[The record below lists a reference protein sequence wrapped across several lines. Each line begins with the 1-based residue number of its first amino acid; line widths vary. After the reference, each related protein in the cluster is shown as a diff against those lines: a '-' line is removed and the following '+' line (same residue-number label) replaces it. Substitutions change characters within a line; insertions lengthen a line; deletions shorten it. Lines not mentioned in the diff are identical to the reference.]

1 MIDLSIG
8 CMNVRGIRNSEKRR
22 DVFNFMRNLNFSIVC
37 LIDTHI
43 SCEMFN
49 FVRAEWGGRAFF
61 SPGTAHSR
69 GVVMLIHNNLGFD
82 VFGMK
87 IDDDGNFII
96 LDVEL
101 EGIGRCTLVT
111 LYGPNDDSP
120 GFYRSVF
127 SFVRD
132 FDNDKMIMVGDWNVT
147 LDPKLDSERYVSLG
161 NRRARDV
168 ILDFMDQENM
178 SDIWRMQHAAKRSF
192 TWRRSSPLKLARLD
206 YFLVSAAIV
215 RMVKSSDILAGYRT
229 DHSLISL
236 VLHEPGSKQAGSF
249 LEI

>member
-8 CMNVRGIRNSEKRR
+8 CVNVRGIRNSEKRR

-69 GVVMLIHNNLGFD
+69 GVAMLIHNNLGFD

-101 EGIGRCTLVT
+101 EGIGRCTLVA

-127 SFVRD
+127 SFVCD

-147 LDPKLDSERYVSLG
+147 LDPKLDSER
-161 NRRARDV
+161 
-168 ILDFMDQENM
+168 
-178 SDIWRMQHAAKRSF
+178 
-192 TWRRSSPLKLARLD
+192 
-206 YFLVSAAIV
+206 
-215 RMVKSSDILAGYRT
+215 
-229 DHSLISL
+229 
-236 VLHEPGSKQAGSF
+236 
-249 LEI
+249 